1 MEEVDNIDEND
12 TLLNAVGY
20 FNVDHEL
27 VWWMLLLMNILFYSL
42 WTCFPIRWKF
52 EVSAQM
58 DDCIGQLS

>member
-27 VWWMLLLMNILFYSL
+27 V
-42 WTCFPIRWKF
+42 
-52 EVSAQM
+52 
-58 DDCIGQLS
+58 